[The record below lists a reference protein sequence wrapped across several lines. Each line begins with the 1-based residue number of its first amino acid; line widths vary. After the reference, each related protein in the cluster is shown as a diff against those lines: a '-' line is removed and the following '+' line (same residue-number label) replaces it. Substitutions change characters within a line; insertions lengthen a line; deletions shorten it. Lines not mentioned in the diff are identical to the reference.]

1 MQEALKQ
8 EREKLEKDREYLL
21 MREKEQSE
29 SRQTL
34 KNLAN
39 ELEQERQHKGS
50 LIERISQLNR
60 VSVR

>member
-39 ELEQERQHKGS
+39 ELEQERQHKKS

-60 VSVR
+60 VSVG